1 MSTMDS
7 EDQAAE
13 ELLGQMMGSDGA
25 QDTQNGAQSDEQST
39 DGQEDQSGTDDGT
52 EGQDDEE
59 NGSTF
64 SRTYVEKLRRESQGY
79 RERAKLGDTA
89 LSRLTE
95 STMKEATNPILI
107 DPSDLKYDEES
118 MSDDEGFPDPEKIK
132 DAATALVEKK
142 PHLGKRPKGNIGQ
155 GTRSSEDGFNLAG
168 ILRSRAG

>member
-1 MSTMDS
+1 MTT
-7 EDQAAE
+7 EDDQQ
-13 ELLGQMMGSDGA
+13 GTDTS
-25 QDTQNGAQSDEQST
+25 QDAQNGPQSDEQGT
-39 DGQEDQSGTDDGT
+39 DGQEDQSGTDDDA
-52 EGQDDEE
+52 EGQDDE
-59 NGSTF
+59 NGGTF

-95 STMKEATNPILI
+95 STMKEVTNPILI
-107 DPSDLKYDEES
+107 DPSDLEYDEES